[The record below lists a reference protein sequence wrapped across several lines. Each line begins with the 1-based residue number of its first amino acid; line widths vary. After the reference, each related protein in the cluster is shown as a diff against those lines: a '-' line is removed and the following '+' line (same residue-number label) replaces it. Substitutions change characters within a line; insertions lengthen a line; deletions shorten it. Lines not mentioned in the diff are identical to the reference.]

1 MHGAGGGGG
10 PFPNARCNLGREV
23 GRKPCHAVPVRE
35 VLDPPFGGA
44 AGEAFFDADRV
55 VAFPPGACLG
65 PEPGRHEVPGR
76 TAAGGVWRVGVQEVR
91 FQCSCTVRIQ
101 AGGFVDD
108 DPGMLPGDRPGLK
121 RCQGQRQRR
130 GQRLA
135 FVQEGS
141 GGTFADGQDAGDLGH
156 QRHLLGGAFARGSSR

>member
-1 MHGAGGGGG
+1 MLTGWW
-10 PFPNARCNLGREV
+10 RSRQE
-23 GRKPCHAVPVRE
+23 
-35 VLDPPFGGA
+35 
-44 AGEAFFDADRV
+44 
-55 VAFPPGACLG
+55 ACLG

-91 FQCSCTVRIQ
+91 FQCGCTVRIQ

-130 GQRLA
+130 GQRPA